1 MDSTTKREPA
11 VAKGRNPDGF
21 RSARRRANR
30 PWELLATVA
39 VLIIGMGC
47 GSDYNSL
54 EAVGTTDADDPARL
68 GSVPLSAGPSSG
80 DRVDTPS
87 NGETPANEPGRASH
101 WTSNAVVERVVDG
114 DTIVA
119 QIGGRSEPVR
129 LIGIDTP
136 ESVARN
142 RPVECYGLEASQRL
156 QELLP
161 SGTAITVVRDVEIRD
176 IYDRLLGYVVRSSD
190 GLFVNL
196 ELVASGH
203 AATLNFP
210 PNDHYADALSQAES
224 QATAA
229 GRGLWNACGGPDVPL
244 E

>member
-1 MDSTTKREPA
+1 
-11 VAKGRNPDGF
+11 
-21 RSARRRANR
+21 
-30 PWELLATVA
+30 
-39 VLIIGMGC
+39 MGC
-47 GSDYNSL
+47 GSDYNDS
-54 EAVGTTDADDPARL
+54 EGQGTRKADADDRAEL
-68 GSVPLSAGPSSG
+68 DAVPLGAGPSPG
-80 DRVDTPS
+80 DRDETPAD
-87 NGETPANEPGRASH
+87 GEAPANEPNPVTR

-114 DTIVA
+114 DTLIA
-119 QIGGRSEPVR
+119 DIGGRSESVR

-142 RPVECYGLEASQRL
+142 RPVECYGLEASLRL
-156 QELLP
+156 QELVP

-196 ELVASGH
+196 ELVEAGY

-210 PNDHYADALSQAES
+210 PNDHYADAFAQAES
-224 QATAA
+224 QAMAE
-229 GRGLWNACGGPDVPL
+229 GRGLWSACGGPDVPV

>member
-1 MDSTTKREPA
+1 MKREPA
-11 VAKGRNPDGF
+11 VPKGRNPGGCS
-21 RSARRRANR
+21 SARRRANR

-47 GSDYNSL
+47 GADYNSF
-54 EAVGTTDADDPARL
+54 EAVGTTDADAADRAGP
-68 GSVPLSAGPSSG
+68 GSVPVGAGPTSG
-80 DRVDTPS
+80 DRVEAPAG
-87 NGETPANEPGRASH
+87 GEAPANEPGRASQ

-114 DTIVA
+114 DTIIA